1 MSHDTDEAVS
11 VSQLR
16 DIVQQLSSK
25 VEQLEAAITSITT
38 GSGNRARSN
47 TSSHPRSSTLANL
60 ARLNDETLPSMN
72 MDAFLNYLTCMPY
85 DVENVVDKKS
95 AEVLAEIV
103 INGHRSL
110 CAQHSNNSTK
120 FIAPIASVSVNNST
134 GTLCL
139 FDSTE
144 SKWII
149 CTPEMFSLF
158 ARRVHAC
165 VVTQYNHW
173 REKNMGPPRPRY
185 TTTTSSAT
193 TSPGSSDGSEPEPNP
208 VRDPRIMAKNHKI
221 TAKIYSLNLGSAGLM
236 ARTKKLVGAAC
247 VLRLS

>member
-11 VSQLR
+11 VSQLK
-16 DIVQQLSSK
+16 DIVHQLSSK

-38 GSGNRARSN
+38 GTRNRARSN
-47 TSSHPRSSTLANL
+47 ASSHPRSSTLANL

-103 INGHRSL
+103 INGHQSL
-110 CAQHSNNSTK
+110 CAQHSTKSTK

-149 CTPEMFSLF
+149 CTPDMFSLF

-173 REKNMGPPRPRY
+173 RKKNMGPPRPRY
-185 TTTTSSAT
+185 TTTTSS
-193 TSPGSSDGSEPEPNP
+193 SSSDGLEPEPNP

-236 ARTKKLVGAAC
+236 ARTKKLVSAAC
-247 VLRLS
+247 ALCMV